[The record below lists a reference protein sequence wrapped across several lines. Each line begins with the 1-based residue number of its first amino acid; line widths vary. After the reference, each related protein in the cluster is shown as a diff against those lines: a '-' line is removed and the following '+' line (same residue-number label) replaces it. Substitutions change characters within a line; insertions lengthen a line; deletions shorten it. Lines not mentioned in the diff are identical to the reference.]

1 MPIFPKAKILNY
13 QWFYTN
19 LHDKCIDHL
28 SLNVAGLQT
37 AEITDCV
44 RPSIQSELKDLKT
57 IYE

>member
-1 MPIFPKAKILNY
+1 MPIFPKANILNY

-28 SLNVAGLQT
+28 SLNEVGFQT

-44 RPSIQSELKDLKT
+44 RQRSKNNL
-57 IYE
+57 